1 MGLKVYQIDALHEQ
15 LCNEINEARKVNIE
29 NNLPEIDNDEN
40 VEELD
45 RLISYQQE
53 VEEKIMELSTIIKEE
68 YDIINYTSINSKAHL
83 IRLIKNNSLLTNSD
97 KRDIR
102 NKIIIS
108 DLNDGVDNIKES
120 IKNEYIN

>member
-108 DLNDGVDNIKES
+108 DLNDGVDNIS
-120 IKNEYIN
+120 LLGISG